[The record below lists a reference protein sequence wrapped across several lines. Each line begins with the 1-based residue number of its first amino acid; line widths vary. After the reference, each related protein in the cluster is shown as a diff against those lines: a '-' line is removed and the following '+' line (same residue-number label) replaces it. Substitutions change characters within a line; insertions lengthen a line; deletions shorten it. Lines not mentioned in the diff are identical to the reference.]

1 MTTNKIQEQLEKK
14 SKQEIDDLVT
24 NLVWDIRRFKQ
35 ENTGA
40 EGRGMDWYRKHAKP
54 SPRIKYAGETISDPW
69 DFLDWDNLRRLFRR
83 NLEEVM
89 LDAMV
94 EKKTKELLKKMELL
108 G

>member
-24 NLVWDIRRFKQ
+24 DLVSSIRTFKL
-35 ENTGA
+35 ESTIGS
-40 EGRGMDWYRKHAKP
+40 EGRGIHWYSNHTKP
-54 SPRIKYAGETISDPW
+54 TAMYAGETMPDPSDFFDW
-69 DFLDWDNLRRLFRR
+69 DFLRKLFRR
-83 NLEEVM
+83 NLEKAM

>member
-40 EGRGMDWYRKHAKP
+40 EGRGMDWRSNP
-54 SPRIKYAGETISDPW
+54 TPTTVKYAGETMPDPW
-69 DFLDWDNLRRLFRR
+69 DFFDWDVLRKLFRR
-83 NLEEVM
+83 NLEEAM
-89 LDAMV
+89 LEAMV

>member
-35 ENTGA
+35 ENTGN
-40 EGRGMDWYRKHAKP
+40 EGRGIHWYSNHTKP
-54 SPRIKYAGETISDPW
+54 TAMYAGETMPDPSDFFDW
-69 DFLDWDNLRRLFRR
+69 DFLRKLFRR
-83 NLEEVM
+83 NLEKAM